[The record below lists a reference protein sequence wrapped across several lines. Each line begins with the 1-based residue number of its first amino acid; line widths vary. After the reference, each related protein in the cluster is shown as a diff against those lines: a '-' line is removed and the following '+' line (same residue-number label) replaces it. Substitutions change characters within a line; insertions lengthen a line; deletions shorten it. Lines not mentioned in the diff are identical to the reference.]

1 MRPHLRILVP
11 TALLLLASAC
21 MPQRQSRV
29 YGPWEEGLTLAYED
43 PTLPQPQRSQERLQ
57 VRVAKASFQA
67 AGSGTVQVDYTSVH
81 GSLTLVLQ
89 HQDGG
94 IALLGPDGK
103 VLARILPEGFP
114 QTSAWEDRGTAFHV
128 VGRATWDGASILPS
142 TSSAVGEW
150 VEARPAQGPLR
161 RTLYL
166 PGLGEVESQELRQGT
181 WVTINR
187 LVARG
192 FTDLPISGSPHGR

>member
-1 MRPHLRILVP
+1 
-11 TALLLLASAC
+11 
-21 MPQRQSRV
+21 MPQPRARV

-43 PTLPQPQRSQERLQ
+43 PSVPQPQRSRERLQ

-67 AGSGTVQVDYTSVH
+67 DGSGTVQLDYASQR
-81 GSLTLVLQ
+81 GSLRLVLR
-89 HQDGG
+89 HHAGG

-103 VLARILPEGFP
+103 VLAQLLPEGFP
-114 QTSAWEDRGTAFHV
+114 NTSAWEDRGTAFHV

-142 TSSAVGEW
+142 TSSAVGVW
-150 VEARPAQGPLR
+150 VEARPTQGPLR

-166 PGLGEVESQELRQGT
+166 PSLGEVESQEFRQGT
-181 WVTINR
+181 WVAVNR

-192 FTDLPISGSPHGR
+192 FTDLPTSGRR